1 MKKETFM
8 TFPSSDAVVKNSVDR
23 LTFKNLYDGK
33 APWDIGKPQRN
44 FAAIADRVTGPV
56 LDAGCGT
63 GEHALYFAAR
73 GHRVTGI
80 DFVDEA
86 LLRARAKAVERGLS
100 VEFLIKDATA
110 LGEWGERFGSVIDSG
125 LFHGFSDDDRRRYVQ
140 GLARVVEPGGRLF
153 LMCFSD
159 EEPGTEGP
167 RRVSR
172 QELYDTFADGW
183 KVESVEPAQFEVNPE
198 FTEMKFSEGGPKAWF
213 AVVRRQGSTLR

>member
-1 MKKETFM
+1 M
-8 TFPSSDAVVKNSVDR
+8 TFPSSDVLVKNSVDR
-23 LTFKNLYDGK
+23 STFENLYDGK

-63 GEHALYFAAR
+63 GEHALFFAAR

-80 DFVDEA
+80 DFVEEA
-86 LLRARAKAVERGLS
+86 LRRARAKAVECGLA
-100 VEFLIKDATA
+100 VEFLVKDATA
-110 LGEWGERFGSVIDSG
+110 LGEWGERFASVIDSG
-125 LFHGFSDDDRRRYVQ
+125 LFHGFSDIDRRRYVQ
-140 GLARVVEPGGRLF
+140 GLARVVEPGGWLF

-172 QELYDTFADGW
+172 QELYDAFADGW
-183 KVESVEPAQFEVNPE
+183 EVESVRPAQFEVNPE
-198 FTEMKFSEGGPKAWF
+198 FTEMKFSAGGPKAWF
-213 AVVRRQGSTLR
+213 AVVRRKG